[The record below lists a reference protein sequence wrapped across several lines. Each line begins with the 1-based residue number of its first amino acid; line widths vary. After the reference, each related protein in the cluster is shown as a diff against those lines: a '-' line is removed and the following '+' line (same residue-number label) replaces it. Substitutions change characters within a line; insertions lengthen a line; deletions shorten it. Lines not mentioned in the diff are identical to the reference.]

1 MWAWIRSRTKII
13 KKKTKSREK
22 QRERLKIVLICLFSN
37 SSIIP
42 VCGYEGGCMLASGPQ
57 IEENRRTGES
67 YEEEKRVERKNRAL
81 FWKLVGNFWVGDV
94 FAWKLVFWIWSGFPF
109 LVCDFGMKRNS
120 QADGGFYFYCYLFA
134 EREGEREGSLYSLV
148 SSLSFGYK
156 VCMGM
161 LPFEPMT
168 LHGLCHHS
176 PFLMFPFM
184 WCSYSSF
191 SCKVIQV
198 HMVWFIVGRWDSKV
212 PFNVDLPISLKHGTE
227 TVVTVQSCSLGL

>member
-1 MWAWIRSRTKII
+1 
-13 KKKTKSREK
+13 
-22 QRERLKIVLICLFSN
+22 
-37 SSIIP
+37 
-42 VCGYEGGCMLASGPQ
+42 MLASGPQ

-134 EREGEREGSLYSLV
+134 EREGEGERGRERGIFIFSCFF
-148 SSLSFGYK
+148 SFFWIQG
-156 VCMGM
+156 
-161 LPFEPMT
+161 
-168 LHGLCHHS
+168 LHGHAPFWAYDFTWFVPS
-176 PFLMFPFM
+176 FTFLMFPFM

-227 TVVTVQSCSLGL
+227 TVVTVQRCSVGL